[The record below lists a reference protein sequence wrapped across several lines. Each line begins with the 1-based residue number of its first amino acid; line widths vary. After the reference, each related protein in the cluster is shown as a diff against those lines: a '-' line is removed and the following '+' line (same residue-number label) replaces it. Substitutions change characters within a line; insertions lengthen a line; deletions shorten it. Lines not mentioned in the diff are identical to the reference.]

1 MKTIKFIGAAIA
13 LALVPATAF
22 AAADCCAGKECCK
35 DGADCCKDKD
45 GAKKDCCADMR
56 DMKHGEHAGHDMS
69 GMQKK

>member
-45 GAKKDCCADMR
+45 GAKKDVYFFPLLR
-56 DMKHGEHAGHDMS
+56 L
-69 GMQKK
+69 Q

>member
-35 DGADCCKDKD
+35 DGA
-45 GAKKDCCADMR
+45 KKDCCADMK
-56 DMKHGEHAGHDMS
+56 DMKHGEHAGHDLS
-69 GMQKK
+69 GMKK